1 MRNRLRSLFGI
12 GLLLVLAA
20 GCAAPESSS
29 EQSDSENAV
38 KSDQLALAQRAG
50 APLFDG
56 MSDYQ
61 MPITTDSADAQRYF
75 DQGMVLSFAFNHAES
90 IRSFR
95 AAQTLD
101 PSCAMCFWGE
111 ALATGPNIN
120 VTSKG
125 KVIMSAADRKAAFA
139 ALSQAEALKAA
150 VSPRERAY
158 IDALAQRYN
167 GNPDTPREPLDLA
180 WAAAMGELAG
190 QYPEDMTAAAIYAEA
205 LMNTMPWN
213 YWSDDG
219 IAKPETSAVIDS
231 LDRVLVK
238 EPDHPLALHLYI
250 HALEASNDPGRA
262 EAAADRLANLV
273 PGAGHLVHMPSHIYY
288 RIGRYN
294 DAAEANIKAA
304 DVNEAYIA
312 SCNAQGFYPALYYP
326 HNIHFLWAAS
336 TMQGQSALSIE
347 SARRVVANVRVEQ
360 VKAFP
365 TVEFFRTVPLL
376 SLVRFGKWDEILAEP
391 HPHEGFMFAKSIWH
405 YARGVAFAAQGQTLD
420 AKAEL
425 GALIPLKDDVS
436 VRFLDSRDYPGSM
449 LVGIAIEL
457 LQGEI
462 AYRQGDYD
470 IAVEHFEQ
478 AVATQD
484 LLPYTEPPF
493 WYYPT
498 RQSLGAAL
506 LANGQLPE
514 AEAVF
519 RRDLELYP
527 HNGWSMFGLAQSL
540 EAQGKS
546 NEADEVRHHFDA
558 AWQFADIEL
567 SGAIL

>member
-1 MRNRLRSLFGI
+1 MRNRVRSLFGI

-304 DVNEAYIA
+304 DVDEAYIA

-405 YARGVAFAAQGQTLD
+405 YARGVALAAQGQTSD

-546 NEADEVRHHFDA
+546 DEADEVRHHFDA

>member
-219 IAKPETSAVIDS
+219 IAKPETAAVIDS
-231 LDRVLVK
+231 LGRVLVT

-273 PGAGHLVHMPSHIYY
+273 PGAEHLVHMPSHIYY

-304 DVNEAYIA
+304 DVDEAYIA

-405 YARGVAFAAQGQTLD
+405 YARGVALAAQGQTLD

-546 NEADEVRHHFDA
+546 DEADEVRHHFDA

>member
-219 IAKPETSAVIDS
+219 IAKPETAAVIDS
-231 LDRVLVK
+231 LDRVLVT

-304 DVNEAYIA
+304 DVDEAYIA

-365 TVEFFRTVPLL
+365 TVEFFRTVPFL

-405 YARGVAFAAQGQTLD
+405 YARGVALAAQGQTSD
-420 AKAEL
+420 AQAEL
-425 GALIPLKDDVS
+425 AALIPLKDDVS

-506 LANGQLPE
+506 LANEQLTE

-546 NEADEVRHHFDA
+546 DEADEVRHHFDA

>member
-304 DVNEAYIA
+304 DVDEAYIA

-405 YARGVAFAAQGQTLD
+405 YARGVAFSAQGQTSD

-506 LANGQLPE
+506 LANEQLTE

-546 NEADEVRHHFDA
+546 DEADEVRHHFDA